1 MALPRN
7 GRRRGW
13 PLADDVGR
21 TGGSSTGECRCT
33 GTVEVT
39 ATSPPETPMR
49 SLEHQFL
56 FPRHGGVVE
65 YAAMRTG

>member
-1 MALPRN
+1 MDNSKKGLPSN
-7 GRRRGW
+7 
-13 PLADDVGR
+13 
-21 TGGSSTGECRCT
+21 ECRGA

-39 ATSPPETPMR
+39 DTSPPETPMR
-49 SLEHQFL
+49 SLEQQFL